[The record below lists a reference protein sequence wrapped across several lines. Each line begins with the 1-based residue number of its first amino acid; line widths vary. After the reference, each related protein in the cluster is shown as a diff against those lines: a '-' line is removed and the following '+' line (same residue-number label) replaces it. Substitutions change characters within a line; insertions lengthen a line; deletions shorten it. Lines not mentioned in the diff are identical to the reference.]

1 MWWRSWCQCR
11 SQRGHF
17 HLLVSWMIRC
27 RALLVSSVW
36 TAERDYCIHWVH
48 SPCQWER
55 LPIKLGKI
63 FTEAKTLWRTNL
75 LSFALFLQQ
84 MQQTATANDSRRM
97 IMIAPATAPPII
109 TWIGRPSF
117 GLDVVGDG
125 GVAPITHAGWIS
137 RVSISKSHLGFRPN
151 LFPCISI
158 EDEAS
163 IHSLMCLVRFE
174 QSLASTPCNLAL

>member
-1 MWWRSWCQCR
+1 MP
-11 SQRGHF
+11 
-17 HLLVSWMIRC
+17 LLPVGV

-36 TAERDYCIHWVH
+36 TAKRDHWVH
-48 SPCQWER
+48 SPCQWAK
-55 LPIKLGKI
+55 LPINIFKLGKI
-63 FTEAKTLWRTNL
+63 FTVAKTLQRTYL

-125 GVAPITHAGWIS
+125 GVSPITHAGWIS